1 MSKGDLTLENI
12 FYFDGSKWDQNY
24 HLPMGIT
31 QVLLYEASSPRNYL
45 QLIRVEYLKSHIG
58 GNFGGKIRGC
68 DSHKSRLHLVT
79 GKKNLQI

>member
-1 MSKGDLTLENI
+1 
-12 FYFDGSKWDQNY
+12 
-24 HLPMGIT
+24 MGIT

-79 GKKNLQI
+79 GKKNLQIWKSLEENLKNSLVKN